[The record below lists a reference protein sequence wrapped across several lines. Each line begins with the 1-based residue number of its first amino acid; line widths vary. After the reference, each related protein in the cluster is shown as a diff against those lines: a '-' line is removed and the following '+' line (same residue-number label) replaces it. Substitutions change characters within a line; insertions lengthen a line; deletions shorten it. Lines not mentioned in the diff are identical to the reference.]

1 MPLIKCENV
10 SLAYENVC
18 VVRNLNF
25 SLEQGD
31 YLCIIGE
38 NGSGKS
44 TLLKAL
50 VGLKSV
56 KSGRIIYNG
65 LKKTEIGYLPQ
76 QTQVQRDFPAC
87 ARGGVVRMHR
97 IRTPVLR

>member
-38 NGSGKS
+38 NGSGCRIEKRE
-44 TLLKAL
+44 
-50 VGLKSV
+50 VGQNHL
-56 KSGRIIYNG
+56 
-65 LKKTEIGYLPQ
+65 
-76 QTQVQRDFPAC
+76 
-87 ARGGVVRMHR
+87 
-97 IRTPVLR
+97 

>member
-31 YLCIIGE
+31 YLCI
-38 NGSGKS
+38 
-44 TLLKAL
+44 
-50 VGLKSV
+50 
-56 KSGRIIYNG
+56 R
-65 LKKTEIGYLPQ
+65 TEA
-76 QTQVQRDFPAC
+76 VNRRF
-87 ARGGVVRMHR
+87 
-97 IRTPVLR
+97 